1 VIRLLIVLVFVSL
14 VLRGIVRLVRGVA
27 EGLQGPP
34 APRPP
39 KAVPLVRDPV
49 CGTYVVPSTALSSGA
64 GSQTKFFCSENCR
77 RTYGMKI
84 AQ

>member
-1 VIRLLIVLVFVSL
+1 MIRLIVMLVLVSL
-14 VLRGIVRLVRGVA
+14 ILRSIVRLCRGVA

-39 KAVPLVRDPV
+39 KAVPLARDPV
-49 CGTYVVPSTALSSGA
+49 CGMYVVPSTSLSAGA
-64 GSQTKFFCSENCR
+64 GAQTRFFCSENCR
-77 RTYGMKI
+77 RAYLLKI